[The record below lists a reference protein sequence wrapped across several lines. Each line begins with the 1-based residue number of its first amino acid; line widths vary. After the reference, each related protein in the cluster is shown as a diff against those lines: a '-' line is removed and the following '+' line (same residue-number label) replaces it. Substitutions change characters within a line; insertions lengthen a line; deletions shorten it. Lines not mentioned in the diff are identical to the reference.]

1 MVKREVEES
10 HSFSLHA
17 STLYY
22 STLLLVLR
30 LIHLLL
36 LSRPLR
42 LLSCRRKE
50 WVLIMPLGLGYVS
63 IIKSAEIRLGYSL
76 GHVSVL
82 VADRRNGVIDAS
94 TFVASHSGSRVGHQ
108 NVERSEPGLL

>member
-1 MVKREVEES
+1 
-10 HSFSLHA
+10 
-17 STLYY
+17 
-22 STLLLVLR
+22 LLDV
-30 LIHLLL
+30 
-36 LSRPLR
+36 
-42 LLSCRRKE
+42 
-50 WVLIMPLGLGYVS
+50 PLGLGYVS

-94 TFVASHSGSRVGHQ
+94 TFVASHSGSLVGHE